1 MHNVMKI
8 VNIILK
14 YPLKLILT
22 KPMQLKPTVTFH
34 SLVQFLIFH
43 LNITGL

>member
-8 VNIILK
+8 IHIILK
-14 YPLKLILT
+14 YSLKLILT
-22 KPMQLKPTVTFH
+22 KPPQLKPTVAFH

-43 LNITGL
+43 LNISGL